1 MNAPMHRLR
10 KYVASNFCSQACN
23 YDDIHVRLGNDSQL
37 LQNPFLKFIRIITKG
52 LQESLH
58 KLDIKKQIKNQ
69 TPPSRKTL
77 DNDSS
82 ETQTI
87 HLL

>member
-37 LQNPFLKFIRIITKG
+37 LQSPFLKFIRIITKQKACRNHC
-52 LQESLH
+52 LNSIL
-58 KLDIKKQIKNQ
+58 KKQIKNQ
-69 TPPSRKTL
+69 TPPEQDR
-77 DNDSS
+77 NRV
-82 ETQTI
+82 
-87 HLL
+87 